1 MPVVGVHPR
10 ATGAARGIISAMSA
24 ATPRTEFALAFETS
38 TTAGSVALGRAG
50 DVIGTASLSRVRAH
64 AREFLAVVDG
74 LCRSHGVEPT
84 SIAEVYVSSG
94 PGSFTGLRI
103 GVTAAKMLALA
114 TGARIVAV
122 PTLEVIAQNALD
134 ATPRP
139 DRVAVVLDAKRGHV
153 YAATF
158 RWENGSFTQAS
169 APVEADPFAF
179 LSAQPAD
186 CAVLGEGVL
195 YHRESIVRAQRR
207 VLPERLFP
215 PRPETV
221 YALGDARAQKREF
234 HDRRSLIPTYIR
246 PPEAEEVWKRKH
258 GQTG

>member
-1 MPVVGVHPR
+1 M
-10 ATGAARGIISAMSA
+10 
-24 ATPRTEFALAFETS
+24 
-38 TTAGSVALGRAG
+38 
-50 DVIGTASLSRVRAH
+50 GTATLSRARAH
-64 AREFLAVVDG
+64 AREFLAVIDA
-74 LCRSHGVEPT
+74 LCRFHAVAPA

-114 TGARIVAV
+114 TGARVVAV

-153 YAATF
+153 YAAAF
-158 RWENGSFTQAS
+158 DWDGSAFVQAT
-169 APVEADPFAF
+169 AAVEAEPLEF
-179 LSAQPAD
+179 LSSQPAE

-195 YHRESIVRAQRR
+195 YHRESIAKAQRR
-207 VLPERLFP
+207 VLSEAIFP

-221 YALGDARAQKREF
+221 YALGYAEARRGRF
-234 HDRRSLIPTYIR
+234 TDRRNLIPTYIR
-246 PPEAEEVWKRKH
+246 PPEAEEVWKRK
-258 GQTG
+258 QTSDAATKRRSDEG